1 MNACVPCRLQH
12 VEAERHVLRA
22 QHTQLR
28 HALHRPGNLEL
39 PPLYVDVSRYAMSR
53 IRVCRLF
60 TYSTREVRYRRYCA
74 RTVTPRFPLG
84 NLETSDGYDNRS
96 DHAMQ
101 G

>member
-39 PPLYVDVSRYAMSR
+39 LPLYVDVSRYAVSRMFVYVHCSR
-53 IRVCRLF
+53 IRRV
-60 TYSTREVRYRRYCA
+60 
-74 RTVTPRFPLG
+74 
-84 NLETSDGYDNRS
+84 NYDI
-96 DHAMQ
+96 DVIVLAL
-101 G
+101 